1 MNQPQNERPLLD
13 ATHPSTIANPTQS
26 SNNGIIAPQ
35 THTRYMNM
43 LLIHKSKKS
52 SEWNVDFI
60 AGRNGGI
67 TNQFDRFDR
76 QNRSVTIKKPDGK
89 QQKR

>member
-1 MNQPQNERPLLD
+1 
-13 ATHPSTIANPTQS
+13 
-26 SNNGIIAPQ
+26 
-35 THTRYMNM
+35 MNM
-43 LLIHKSKKS
+43 LLIRKSKKV

-60 AGRNGGI
+60 AGRNSGI

-76 QNRSVTIKKPDGK
+76 QNRSVTIKKADGK